1 MLKWLL
7 VLGLLVLVTGLIQP
21 GLARRLRLGRLPGDF
36 SFRFRGRAYHFPFAT
51 TLLISLIAGWIL
63 RTI

>member
-7 VLGLLVLVTGLIQP
+7 VIALLVLVTGLIQP
-21 GLARRLRLGRLPGDF
+21 GLARRLHLGQLPGDL

-51 TLLISLIAGWIL
+51 TLLISLLGWGIML
-63 RTI
+63 LI